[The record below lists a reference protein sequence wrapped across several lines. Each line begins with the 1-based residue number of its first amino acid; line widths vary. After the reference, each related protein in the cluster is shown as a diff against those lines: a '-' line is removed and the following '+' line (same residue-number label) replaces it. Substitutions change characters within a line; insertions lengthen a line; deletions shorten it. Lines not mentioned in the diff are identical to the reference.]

1 MKCTNKAL
9 SFFLITCLA
18 LSVTLSGCTKVEQSA
33 DSYKTFE
40 SSYNFGITKAAP
52 MENTTLFSENIIVAP
67 KEDVGLDSVADTVAG
82 CESVAVFNV
91 TTQNT
96 VLAKSCYEKVFPAS
110 TTKILTAYIALSEG
124 NLDEVYTASENACN
138 QESDSSVA
146 GLATGDTMSLN
157 DLLYGLM
164 LPSGNDAAI
173 AIAEGMYGSTTAFAD
188 RMNEVANNLG
198 ATHSHFI
205 TVNGLPDDDHYTTAY
220 DMYLIFNQA
229 IKLESFRNLISTP
242 TYTSYYTGADGS
254 PKEATWNSTTRYING
269 KAASPEGISVIG
281 GKTGTTGEAGYCLVL
296 LSRNSNNEE
305 LISMV
310 FGADSRWDLY
320 NTMTQILQT

>member
-1 MKCTNKAL
+1 MKCTNKFAVFIL
-9 SFFLITCLA
+9 VPCLLA
-18 LSVTLSGCTKVEQSA
+18 QILCGCTPEESA
-33 DSYKTFE
+33 DSYRTFE
-40 SSYNFGITKAAP
+40 SSYSFGITKAAP
-52 MENTTLFSENIIVAP
+52 MENTTLFSDNIIVAP
-67 KEDVGLDSVADTVAG
+67 KEDKGLEPVSDAVATT
-82 CESVAVFNV
+82 ESCAVFNI
-91 TTQNT
+91 TTRDT
-96 VLAKSCYEKVFPAS
+96 LLSKSCYEKVYPAS
-110 TTKILTAYIALSEG
+110 TTKILTAYIALTEG
-124 NLDEVYTASENACN
+124 DLDEVFTASENACD

-146 GLATGDTMSLN
+146 GLSTGDNMTLN

-173 AIAEGMYGSTTAFAD
+173 AIAEGMYGSTSAFAD

-205 TVNGLPDDDHYTTAY
+205 TVNGLPDDDHYVTAY
-220 DMYLIFNQA
+220 DMYLIFNEA
-229 IKLESFRNLISTP
+229 IKLDSFRNLISTP

-269 KAASPEGISVIG
+269 KMDSPEGITVIG

-296 LSRNSNNEE
+296 LSRNSNGEE

-320 NTMTQILQT
+320 NCMSQILKA